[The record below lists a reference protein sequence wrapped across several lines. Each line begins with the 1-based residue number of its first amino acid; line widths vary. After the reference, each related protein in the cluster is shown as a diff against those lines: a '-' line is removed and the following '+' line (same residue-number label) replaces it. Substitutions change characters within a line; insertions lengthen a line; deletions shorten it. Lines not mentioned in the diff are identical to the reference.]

1 MPPLEFKHGF
11 TKNEGLLAYTKQAR
25 VCRLGP
31 DGVTM
36 RGLLRAVVRLGRPVE
51 LRSF

>member
-11 TKNEGLLAYTKQAR
+11 TKNEGLLAYSEQAR

-31 DGVTM
+31 DGVNM
-36 RGLLRAVVRLGRPVE
+36 RGLLRAVVRLGRLVE
-51 LRSF
+51 LSFF

>member
-1 MPPLEFKHGF
+1 MPPLEFKHVF

-31 DGVTM
+31 DVTM
-36 RGLLRAVVRLGRPVE
+36 RGLLRAVVRLGRLVE
-51 LRSF
+51 LCSF